1 MEEAMQYRRVRV
13 PGGCY
18 FFTAV
23 THQRHKLFTND
34 VTIGLLRQ
42 AFRRV
47 MNKYPFSIDAIVVL
61 PDHLHCIWTL
71 PAGDSDFVT
80 RWRLIKTYVTQGV
93 SDYGASHL
101 IRPTGKGDA
110 RKTIWQHRY
119 WEHVISSGADFRAH
133 VDYIHY
139 NPGRHQYVN
148 RPADWAWSSFGVY
161 VRRGILENDWGT
173 SEILLPESVGHE

>member
-1 MEEAMQYRRVRV
+1 MQYRRARV

-23 THQRHKLFTND
+23 THQRRKLFTCNAVVD
-34 VTIGLLRQ
+34 QLRH

-47 MNKYPFSIDAIVVL
+47 MNKYPFTIDAIVVL

-71 PAGDSDFVT
+71 PAGDADFGT
-80 RWRLIKTYVTQGV
+80 RWRLIKTYVTQGM
-93 SDYGASHL
+93 SDYGALRL
-101 IRPTGKGDA
+101 IRPTGRGEGMPSV
-110 RKTIWQHRY
+110 WQHRY
-119 WEHVISSGADFRAH
+119 WEHVIGSETDFRAH

-139 NPGRHQYVN
+139 NPVRHQYVS
-148 RPADWAWSSFGVY
+148 RPADWGWSSFGMY
-161 VRRGILENDWGT
+161 VRRGIYASDWGA